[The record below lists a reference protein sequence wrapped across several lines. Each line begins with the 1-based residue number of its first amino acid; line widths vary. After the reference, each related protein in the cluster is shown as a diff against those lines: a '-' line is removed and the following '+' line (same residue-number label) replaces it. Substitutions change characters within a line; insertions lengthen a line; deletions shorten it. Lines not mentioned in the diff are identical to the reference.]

1 MSCGGT
7 PVTDVDPTPLRRLT
21 NVEYMNTVSDLLGDV
36 SSLNLAFAT
45 ELTTEG
51 FPFLDNAAAQQTPP
65 VLALQ
70 YLTAAEK
77 IASDTVTNRLAKV
90 LSCDPVAVGEP
101 ACAQT
106 FISSFATKALRRPV
120 DADQTQ
126 ALMSVW
132 QVGRDTGGDFKSG
145 IEMVITAVLQ
155 MPEFLYRFEMSPA
168 VGSQTLVPLDG
179 WDMATRLSYLMWNS
193 GPDDALLAA
202 AQAGKLQTAAD
213 ISAQVMRMS
222 SQPRA
227 REMVVRFHDEWL
239 QLASIAT
246 LEKDPMVY
254 PNFSPAVAAAMQ
266 QEVRSLVDAVV
277 FQGDGKIGSLFTAP
291 YTFLNDVLGKFYGVS
306 GLSPTFARVDPARL
320 GMRPASGILTSG
332 GLLAA
337 YADRDNTSPTKRGK
351 FIRET
356 LLCETLPPPPP
367 NANITPPVAKPNQ
380 TRRQALANHEADPT
394 CASCHKMMDPVGLGF
409 EGFDASGAWRT
420 TEAGQPIDSSG
431 MIMGSDVAGS
441 FNGPAELGA
450 KLAGSDEAV
459 ACAATQ
465 WFRFAFGRDS
475 GATSGDM
482 CAVTQLH
489 DALKQGGELALV
501 LAIPQT
507 APFLYRKVPQGG
519 L

>member
-1 MSCGGT
+1 MTTGGGPGNPGNGVSTPMSCGGT

-168 VGSQTLVPLDG
+168 VGSQTLVPL
-179 WDMATRLSYLMWNS
+179 
-193 GPDDALLAA
+193 
-202 AQAGKLQTAAD
+202 
-213 ISAQVMRMS
+213 
-222 SQPRA
+222 
-227 REMVVRFHDEWL
+227 
-239 QLASIAT
+239 
-246 LEKDPMVY
+246 
-254 PNFSPAVAAAMQ
+254 
-266 QEVRSLVDAVV
+266 
-277 FQGDGKIGSLFTAP
+277 
-291 YTFLNDVLGKFYGVS
+291 
-306 GLSPTFARVDPARL
+306 
-320 GMRPASGILTSG
+320 
-332 GLLAA
+332 
-337 YADRDNTSPTKRGK
+337 
-351 FIRET
+351 
-356 LLCETLPPPPP
+356 
-367 NANITPPVAKPNQ
+367 
-380 TRRQALANHEADPT
+380 
-394 CASCHKMMDPVGLGF
+394 
-409 EGFDASGAWRT
+409 
-420 TEAGQPIDSSG
+420 
-431 MIMGSDVAGS
+431 
-441 FNGPAELGA
+441 
-450 KLAGSDEAV
+450 
-459 ACAATQ
+459 
-465 WFRFAFGRDS
+465 
-475 GATSGDM
+475 
-482 CAVTQLH
+482 
-489 DALKQGGELALV
+489 
-501 LAIPQT
+501 
-507 APFLYRKVPQGG
+507 
-519 L
+519 